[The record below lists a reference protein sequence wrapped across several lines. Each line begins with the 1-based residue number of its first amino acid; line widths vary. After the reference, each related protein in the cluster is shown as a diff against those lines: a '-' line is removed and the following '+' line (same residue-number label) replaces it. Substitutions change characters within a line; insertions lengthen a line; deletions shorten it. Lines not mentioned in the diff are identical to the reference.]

1 MGSNGLS
8 YVETF
13 LSNYNDNI
21 LRQFQWICLFH
32 AASAVKKFKI
42 IQYIVTCAT
51 IIFVQ
56 TSVI

>member
-1 MGSNGLS
+1 MSSKELG
-8 YVETF
+8 YIETF
-13 LSNYNDNI
+13 LSNQNDNI

-32 AASAVKKFKI
+32 AATAVKKFKI
-42 IQYIVTCAT
+42 IQYIVTCVT